1 MSIRIAQ
8 HFAYEIE
15 KDSVRIWR
23 CFSHDSKAVI
33 PEFLEGHPVTEIAP
47 YAFSGHMDEGVLE
60 GKCVTFGEGAAALS
74 KMQEL
79 ISLCGNR
86 LEEIELPSTVTKVGR
101 YCFYNCKNL
110 HKISFS
116 GNLNDWGSGAFTGC
130 HQVNQLEVV
139 MYGEETSSLK
149 DVLTELQEPLVVD
162 YRFADAS
169 SGYHVKLVF
178 PDYYEDGVENT
189 PAKLINIAIYGS
201 GLKFRNCFQKRVFQ
215 FGEYD
220 RRFSYAVS
228 QESFETAALMAE
240 YRLRYPH
247 GLHESAKG
255 DFEKYLL
262 EHKEA
267 YGAFV
272 VNRRELDVLIWYVKL
287 LFEHMV
293 PEEALLQLN
302 QMIEEAALK
311 QYHEGVSYLMD
322 YKHRHSSVK
331 KKVYDFTL

>member
-8 HFAYEIE
+8 HFAYEID
-15 KDSVRIWR
+15 KDGAKIWR

-33 PEFLEGHPVTEIAP
+33 PEFLEGFPVTEVAP
-47 YAFSGHMDEGVLE
+47 YAFSAHMDERLLD
-60 GKCVTFGEGAAALS
+60 GKCATFGSGAVSLS
-74 KMQEL
+74 RMQEL
-79 ISLCGNR
+79 TPLCGNR

-130 HQVNQLEVV
+130 HQVNQLEVI
-139 MYGEETSSLK
+139 MYREETSSLK

-162 YRFADAS
+162 YRFADES

-240 YRLRYPH
+240 YRLRYPY
-247 GLHESAKG
+247 GLHERAKEE
-255 DFEKYLL
+255 FEKFLL

-272 VNRRELDVLIWYVKL
+272 VNRRELDVMMWFVKL
-287 LFEHMV
+287 LFENV
-293 PEEALLQLN
+293 PMENVLLQVD
-302 QMIEEAALK
+302 QMIEQAALK

-322 YKHRHSSVK
+322 YKHRHGSVK
-331 KKVYDFTL
+331 KKKYDFSL